1 MIMIKI
7 IKYCTC
13 FLTLTFVLGLDDN
26 NIYDKS
32 WALVVGINDYN
43 NIPNLNYAVEDALA
57 IKNML
62 INQILQ
68 KIEVACMSWN
78 FPK

>member
-7 IKYCTC
+7 IKYCIC
-13 FLTLTFVLGLDDN
+13 FLTLTFVLGFDDN

-62 INQILQ
+62 IN
-68 KIEVACMSWN
+68 EHG
-78 FPK
+78 FPRKNVRYLIDK